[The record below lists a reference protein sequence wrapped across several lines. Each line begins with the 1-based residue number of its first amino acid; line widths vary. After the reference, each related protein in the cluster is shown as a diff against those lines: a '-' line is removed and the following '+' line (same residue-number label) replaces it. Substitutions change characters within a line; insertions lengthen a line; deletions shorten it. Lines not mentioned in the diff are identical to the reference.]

1 MLRLIGFLVGVTVVA
16 AGLAWL
22 ADRPGELIVQW
33 QGYQFETSVF
43 RAIVIL
49 CALVFTVVVAWSL
62 LRQWLRPS
70 RRRPRPSPSPWN
82 RAQRP
87 PRAAAAACS
96 AVTGSRAC
104 SAPASFS
111 SARWQD
117 ATTDST
123 ATSRQR
129 ASSPRLPDRTGSEQ
143 GLPRQRRRLHDLTLF
158 YNIVDLY
165 T

>member
-62 LRQWLRPS
+62 LRQIWH
-70 RRRPRPSPSPWN
+70 SPAAVGGMLAK
-82 RAQRP
+82 RKQRLGIEALSSGMIALGAGD
-87 PRAAAAACS
+87 RAAARVL
-96 AVTGSRAC
+96 VTRLLDLVETMPVPTE
-104 SAPASFS
+104 PAH
-111 SARWQD
+111 R
-117 ATTDST
+117 
-123 ATSRQR
+123 
-129 ASSPRLPDRTGSEQ
+129 
-143 GLPRQRRRLHDLTLF
+143 
-158 YNIVDLY
+158 
-165 T
+165 